1 MRHFSLRDNGAALVS
16 SLFPALDTMSQ
27 RVKLLKKKEKLHSLS
42 LSIKES
48 AYLALII
55 LAQPFAL
62 IEAALGRGATVTVYV
77 TL

>member
-1 MRHFSLRDNGAALVS
+1 MGPLLVS
-16 SLFPALDTMSQ
+16 SLFPSLDTMSQ
-27 RVKLLKKKEKLHSLS
+27 RVKLLKKKGKLNPWS

-62 IEAALGRGATVTVYV
+62 MEAALGRGATVTVYV
-77 TL
+77 TLD

>member
-1 MRHFSLRDNGAALVS
+1 
-16 SLFPALDTMSQ
+16 MSQ
-27 RVKLLKKKEKLHSLS
+27 RVKLLKKKGKLNPLS

-77 TL
+77 TLD